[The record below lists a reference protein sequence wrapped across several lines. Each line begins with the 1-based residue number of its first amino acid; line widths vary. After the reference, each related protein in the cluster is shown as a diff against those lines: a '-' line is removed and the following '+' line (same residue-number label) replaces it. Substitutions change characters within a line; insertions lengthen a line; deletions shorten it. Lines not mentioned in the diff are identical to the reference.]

1 MYTNTLSIY
10 IIIRVKQTNNVTNI
24 EKFEIGIKI
33 ENCIKIEK
41 IRTIA

>member
-33 ENCIKIEK
+33 EK